1 MNADDDGDPTTS
13 PVFCQQVKVAQLRG
27 LLGRKDAIL
36 RDARDHAAPGTM
48 ERQLIEQALALRLED
63 AA

>member
-1 MNADDDGDPTTS
+1 MSGELEVRGEPDAL
-13 PVFCQQVKVAQLRG
+13 FCQQVKVAQLRG

-48 ERQLIEQALALRLED
+48 ERQLIEQALALQLED